1 MTSYRAVRDFFSPH
15 GKNLSPYGKFND
27 IDAKHKQKSAI
38 LSVRD
43 TAYDNL
49 FIFCWRIYRAVRD
62 FYRAVRKISHRTVTC
77 H

>member
-15 GKNLSPYGKFND
+15 GKNLSPHGKFND

-49 FIFCWRIYRAVRD
+49 FIFC
-62 FYRAVRKISHRTVTC
+62 
-77 H
+77 

>member
-1 MTSYRAVRDFFSPH
+1 MTNNRAVRDFFSPH

-27 IDAKHKQKSAI
+27 NDAKHKQKSAI

-49 FIFCWRIYRAVRD
+49 FIFCWRIYRAVR
-62 FYRAVRKISHRTVTC
+62 KISHRINILSKILWSQ
-77 H
+77 